1 MLATANIVTDLY
13 VYVINLSR
21 FLYLFMVEIIN
32 HDGRSIEGAF
42 EAVIISDIRKAKSF

>member
-1 MLATANIVTDLY
+1 MLNFDLS

-42 EAVIISDIRKAKSF
+42 KAVIISDIRQTA